1 VDTKMKEF
9 ELHSFSVAP
18 MMDWTDSHCR
28 TLMRK
33 LSKKAV
39 LYTEM
44 LNAEA
49 VVRGKRDR
57 FLPFPEPQHPLVLQL
72 GGSEPD
78 RLALAAK
85 IGEEYGYDEINL
97 NVGCPS
103 DRVQSGKFGAAL
115 MLEPIRTARLVEAMR
130 SAVDIPVTVKCRIG
144 VDDQDAETDF
154 NHFIDLV
161 ADAGCEHFIVHAR
174 KAWLSG
180 LSPKDNRDVPPLD
193 YQRVY
198 RLKERRADLQ
208 ISINGGIED
217 LAQSAQH
224 LEQVD
229 GVMLGRAAYHN
240 PYLLTEVD
248 GRVYGVTDKPLTR
261 AQVVEQMIPY
271 IEEQLSK
278 GTRLNQITRHML
290 GLYMGEPGARYWRRY
305 LSEKACVEGAGGKV
319 VLEALS
325 LVERLREEAACR
337 V

>member
-1 VDTKMKEF
+1 MKDIDI
-9 ELHSFSVAP
+9 HSFSVAP

-33 LSKKAV
+33 LSKKAM

-49 VVRGKRDR
+49 VVRGKRER
-57 FLPFPEPQHPLVLQL
+57 LLPFPEPQHPLVLQL

-85 IGEEYGYDEINL
+85 IGEDYGYDEINL

-103 DRVQSGKFGAAL
+103 DRVQSGNFGAAL
-115 MLEPIRTARLVEAMR
+115 MLEPKLTARLVEAMR
-130 SAVDIPVTVKCRIG
+130 STVDIPVTVKCRIG

-161 ADAGCEHFIVHAR
+161 AEAGCEHFIVHAR
-174 KAWLSG
+174 KAWLKG
-180 LSPKDNRDVPPLD
+180 LSPKDNREVPPLD

-208 ISINGGIED
+208 ITINGGIED
-217 LAQSAQH
+217 LAQCADHQEH
-224 LEQVD
+224 VD

-240 PYLLTEVD
+240 PYLLAEVD
-248 GRVYGVTDKPLTR
+248 RRIYGVTDKSLSR

-271 IEEQLSK
+271 IEQELSK
-278 GTRLNQITRHML
+278 GVRLNQITRHMM
-290 GLYMGEPGARYWRRY
+290 GLYMAEPGARHWRRH
-305 LSEKACVEGAGGKV
+305 LSEKSCVEGAGAEV
-319 VLEALS
+319 VLEAMM
-325 LVERLREEAACR
+325 LVERIREEAACR

>member
-1 VDTKMKEF
+1 
-9 ELHSFSVAP
+9 
-18 MMDWTDSHCR
+18 
-28 TLMRK
+28 
-33 LSKKAV
+33 
-39 LYTEM
+39 
-44 LNAEA
+44 
-49 VVRGKRDR
+49 
-57 FLPFPEPQHPLVLQL
+57 
-72 GGSEPD
+72 
-78 RLALAAK
+78 
-85 IGEEYGYDEINL
+85 
-97 NVGCPS
+97 
-103 DRVQSGKFGAAL
+103 

-174 KAWLSG
+174 KAWLNG

-248 GRVYGVTDKPLTR
+248 GRVYGVTDKPLSR

-271 IEEQLSK
+271 IEEELSN
-278 GTRLNQITRHML
+278 GVRFNQITRHMM
-290 GLYMGEPGARYWRRY
+290 GLYMGEPGARHWRRY
-305 LSEKACVEGAGGKV
+305 LSEKACVEGAGGEV
-319 VLEALS
+319 VLEALA
-325 LVERLREEAACR
+325 LVECLREEAACR